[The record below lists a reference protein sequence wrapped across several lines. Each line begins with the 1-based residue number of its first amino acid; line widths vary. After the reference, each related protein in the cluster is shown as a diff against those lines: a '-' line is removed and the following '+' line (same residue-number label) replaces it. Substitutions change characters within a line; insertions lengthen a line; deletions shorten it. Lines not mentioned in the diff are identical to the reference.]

1 MGNAFPFIG
10 VGRDPVDG
18 TIPDAGLVFS
28 DSIEGVLGTGTGFD
42 ATLNVAGT
50 HVVTLTAT
58 NSRGL
63 TGTDAITLYMTYPD
77 GGGLDGPDGGGPQGP
92 VARISHPGTGESRVV
107 GVDIPFTGSAMDPLD
122 GALTGGALVWTGSQS
137 STPFGTGQSFS
148 AQLPVGVNVVT
159 LTATDSLG
167 LTGTDT
173 ITLYMTYP
181 DGGM

>member
-1 MGNAFPFIG
+1 VGNLFPFIG
-10 VGRDPVDG
+10 VGRDPIDG

-28 DSIEGVLGTGTGFD
+28 DSIEGVLGTGSGFA
-42 ATLNVAGT
+42 ATLSVAGT

-92 VARISHPGTGESRVV
+92 VVRINHPGTGEKRVV

-122 GALTGGALVWTGSQS
+122 GALTGSALVWTGSQS

-148 AQLPVGVNVVT
+148 AQLPLGVNVVT